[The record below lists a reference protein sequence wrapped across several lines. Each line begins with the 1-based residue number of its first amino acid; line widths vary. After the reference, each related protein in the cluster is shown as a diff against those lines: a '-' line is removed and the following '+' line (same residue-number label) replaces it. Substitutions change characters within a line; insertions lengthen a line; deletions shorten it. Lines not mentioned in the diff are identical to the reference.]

1 MMMYMPSIFGENL
14 VDDFFDDFDHSF
26 FSQPASGRQASALMK
41 TAIRENENGYQL
53 DVELPGYKK
62 EDIKL
67 ELNDGYLN
75 ITAEKH
81 QNKEEKD
88 QNGRLIRQERYA
100 GSMQRSFYVGD
111 NLTEEDVKA
120 KFENGILRL
129 ELPKKDAKQIPEKKT
144 IAIE

>member
-14 VDDFFDDFDHSF
+14 VDDFFDDFDHGF

-41 TAIRENENGYQL
+41 TDIRENENGYQL

>member
-1 MMMYMPSIFGENL
+1 MMYMPSIFGENL

-26 FSQPASGRQASALMK
+26 FNHAVSGRQAQALMR
-41 TAIRENENGYQL
+41 TDIRETDTGYEL

-88 QNGRLIRQERYA
+88 QNGKLIRQERFA

-111 NLTEEDVKA
+111 EITEEDVRA
-120 KFENGILRL
+120 RFEDGVLKL
-129 ELPKKDAKQIPEKKT
+129 ELPKKDAKQIPQKKT